1 MEEHVKQ
8 DPPANI
14 KAAEV
19 IWVSMWS
26 DGTWHP
32 RVLQD
37 LWCWEDGVDLGHAF
51 LREDVDAENYSGP
64 ANRGVEVS
72 RNVLSFA
79 MFLCYFAFSLF

>member
-1 MEEHVKQ
+1 MKEHAKQ
-8 DPPANI
+8 RVELDLPANI

-26 DGTWHP
+26 DGTWRP

-51 LREDVDAENYSGP
+51 HREDVDAENYSGP
-64 ANRGVEVS
+64 ANRGVAVS
-72 RNVLSFA
+72 GNVLSFNR
-79 MFLCYFAFSLF
+79 